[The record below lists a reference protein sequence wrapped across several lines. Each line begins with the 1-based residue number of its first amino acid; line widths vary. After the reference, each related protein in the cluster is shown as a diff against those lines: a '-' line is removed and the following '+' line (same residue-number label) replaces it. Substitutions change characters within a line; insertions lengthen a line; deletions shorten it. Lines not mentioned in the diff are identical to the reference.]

1 VHLPDMV
8 PSVESKRG
16 RQTTE
21 RQSSPAR
28 SMAPEL
34 NGSEGANPL
43 GQGAALGSGKP
54 LGPVHSE
61 RGGSAPTKWR
71 KTEASAAVTAYRGQ
85 TRQWCGQDAVGG
97 LLL

>member
-54 LGPVHSE
+54 LGPAHSE
-61 RGGSAPTKWR
+61 REVAQHRQSGGK
-71 KTEASAAVTAYRGQ
+71 Q
-85 TRQWCGQDAVGG
+85 RQARQ
-97 LLL
+97 